1 MKFHDYGQS
10 SKKVT
15 GKSFSEF
22 LNEIR
27 INQAA
32 QMLLRD
38 ELTVEEIANAVG
50 YSDKGWFIKRFK
62 KHFKMTPA
70 NYRRQMIK
78 NVNESK
84 Q

>member
-1 MKFHDYGQS
+1 MKFYDYGQS

-62 KHFKMTPA
+62 KQFKMTPA
-70 NYRRQMIK
+70 NYRRQMVK
-78 NVNESK
+78 NANESK

>member
-50 YSDKGWFIKRFK
+50 YSDKGWFTKRFK
-62 KHFKMTPA
+62 KHFKKS
-70 NYRRQMIK
+70 RREFSVTCIRD
-78 NVNESK
+78 ES